1 MLGDRT
7 DPHRFAEWD
16 ELTSRERSGQC
27 VDLIQDVT
35 RRLTDMQKALVRR
48 KRTNPQQFA
57 LERTNFVLLELNNI
71 REQLLE
77 EMKP

>member
-16 ELTSRERSGQC
+16 ELTMRERSGQC
-27 VDLIQDVT
+27 VDLIQDAT

-77 EMKP
+77 EIKP

>member
-1 MLGDRT
+1 MIGNRT
-7 DPHRFAEWD
+7 DPHRFDEWD
-16 ELTSRERSGQC
+16 ELTIRERSGQC

-77 EMKP
+77 ELKP